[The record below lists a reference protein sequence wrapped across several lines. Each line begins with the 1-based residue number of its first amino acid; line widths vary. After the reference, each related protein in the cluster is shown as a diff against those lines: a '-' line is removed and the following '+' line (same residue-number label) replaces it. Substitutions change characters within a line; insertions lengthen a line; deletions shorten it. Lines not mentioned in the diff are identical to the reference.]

1 MNRRIAQRRF
11 GPGLAIMIIALLALV
26 ALTSSSMNLNAQ
38 EGNWQAEYWNNRDL
52 SGAPVLVRQESS
64 INYDWGTGSPAPG
77 VNADNFSAQW
87 TETTNVPEGTY
98 RFTATMDDGMRV
110 FVDDVVVIDQWF
122 DGEAR
127 TVTADVF
134 LGAGTHTVRVQYF
147 EAGGLAVA
155 RVNIALVSAPPP
167 PPTTQAWR
175 GEYFNNTN
183 LAGTPALIR
192 DDANINF
199 NWGYGS
205 PAPSIQDNF
214 FSVRWTRTLTLE
226 PGTYRFTTVTD
237 DGVRLTVNGSQII
250 NDWQVQAATA
260 YSADITVPGGGT
272 VVTMEYFE
280 NTQLA
285 EARLTWTKLSGGNP
299 TPPTGAWNASYFNN
313 TNLSGAPVLT
323 RSEQAINYD
332 WGFGSPAPQV
342 NVDNFSARWETTV
355 AQPAGRYRFTVT
367 SDDGVR
373 VFVNGGIIIDAWQD
387 QAVTTFTADV
397 DLGSSPTTI
406 RVEYFER
413 FGLAEVSVGYNLVA
427 GGGTG
432 GQFPGSAVVTS
443 YRLNVRTGPGTEF
456 AIIAK
461 LDNGQ
466 TVPLTGFRN
475 GNGSWVQIALSSGAT
490 GWVSS
495 TYITANVPIMNLIP
509 ITGTTPP
516 PPSGGQPTGVVRA
529 YWLNVRTGPSV
540 NFPVITTVP
549 GGTALS
555 LIGRSQDSVWLKV
568 ILPDGRQG
576 WVNGFYVETNVPPAS
591 LPVLAQ

>member
-1 MNRRIAQRRF
+1 M
-11 GPGLAIMIIALLALV
+11 LIALLALV

-38 EGNWQAEYWNNRDL
+38 EGNWQAQYWNNRDL
-52 SGAPVLVRQESS
+52 SGNPVLVRQESS
-64 INYDWGTGSPAPG
+64 INYDWGAGSPAPG

-122 DGEAR
+122 EGEAR

-155 RVNIALVSAPPP
+155 RLNIALVSAPPP

-183 LAGTPALIR
+183 LAGTPSLIR

-199 NWGYGS
+199 NWGLGS
-205 PAPSIQDNF
+205 PAPSIQSDF

-250 NDWQVQAATA
+250 NRWQVQAATA
-260 YSADITVPGGGT
+260 FSADITIPGGAT

-285 EARLTWTKLSGGNP
+285 EARLTWTRLSGGNP
-299 TPPTGAWNASYFNN
+299 PPPTGIWSASYFNN
-313 TNLSGAPVLT
+313 TNLTGAPVLT
-323 RSEQAINYD
+323 RSEQAINYN

-342 NVDNFSARWETTV
+342 NADNFSARWETTV
-355 AQPAGRYRFTVT
+355 TPAAGRYRFTVR
-367 SDDGVR
+367 SDDGIR
-373 VFVNGGIIIDAWQD
+373 VFVNGNVIIDAWRD

-397 DLGSSPTTI
+397 DLPNAPTTI
-406 RVEYFER
+406 RVEYYER
-413 FGLAEVSVGYNLVA
+413 TGLAEVSVGYNLISG

-432 GQFPGSAVVTS
+432 GQFPGSAVVTA
-443 YRLNVRTGPGTEF
+443 YRLNVRTGPGVEF
-456 AIIAK
+456 AIISR
-461 LDNGQ
+461 LNNGQ

-475 GNGSWVQIALSSGAT
+475 GNGSWVQIALNSGAT

-495 TYITANVPIMNLIP
+495 TYVTTNVPIMNLIP

-516 PPSGGQPTGVVRA
+516 PPTGGQPTGIVRA

-549 GGTALS
+549 SGTALT

-576 WVNGFYVETNVPPAS
+576 WVNGFYVEANVPPAS
-591 LPVLAQ
+591 LPVLAN